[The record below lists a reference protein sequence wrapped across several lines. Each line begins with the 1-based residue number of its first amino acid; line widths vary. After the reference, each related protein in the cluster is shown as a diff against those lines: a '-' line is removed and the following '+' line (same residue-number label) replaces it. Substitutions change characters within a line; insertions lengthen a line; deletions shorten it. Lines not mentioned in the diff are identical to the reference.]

1 MLFHV
6 EMTVKIPHDLDV
18 NFVNE
23 LKAKEKAMSQD
34 LQRSGKWVDIWRIVG
49 KYSNIS
55 IFNVESPAELHDI
68 LSNLPLFP
76 FMEIEV
82 KALCKHYS
90 SIKEG
95 EL

>member
-6 EMTVKIPHDLDV
+6 EMTVNLPHDLDGAIADA
-18 NFVNE
+18 
-23 LKAKEKAMSQD
+23 LKAKEKAMCQD

-49 KYSNIS
+49 KYANVSL
-55 IFNVESPAELHDI
+55 FNVESPAELHEI
-68 LSNLPLFP
+68 LTTLPLFP
-76 FMEIEV
+76 FMQIEV
-82 KALCKHYS
+82 KVLCRHYS